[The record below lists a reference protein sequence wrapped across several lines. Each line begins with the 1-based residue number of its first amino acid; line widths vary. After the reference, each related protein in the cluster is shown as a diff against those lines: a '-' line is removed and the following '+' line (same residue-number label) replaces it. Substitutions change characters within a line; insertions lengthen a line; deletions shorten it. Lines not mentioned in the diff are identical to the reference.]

1 MRYPSLLVIA
11 LAAAACTPPAEL
23 PTPSISTPSGY
34 STSLGSQADSGSGLA
49 VPNRGAAQ
57 ADLVVRPDTIMQ
69 GFALKETEPD
79 PQKAV
84 AAAQAAAA
92 DMTKRLQQ
100 ATNGTA
106 TIKMCGIT
114 ISPTTRAKDSG
125 VENVFTVVV
134 DGSIE
139 VRLTPDLDYWA
150 RSRLLASLSQ
160 ATKEIADATRA
171 VKDGSRGSSFD
182 QMRPLVKDA
191 EAFRPKLTERWIQR
205 ARAFA
210 DAAQAQP
217 APLYLSDCAP
227 PGQIEQKVISL
238 EEIGLS
244 LAVTCK
250 IDVLRSGKD
259 RGAP

>member
-1 MRYPSLLVIA
+1 MRYASLLPIA
-11 LAAAACTPPAEL
+11 LAVAACTPPAEL

-34 STSLGSQADSGSGLA
+34 STSLGSQVDSGSGLA
-49 VPNRGAAQ
+49 VPHRGAAQ
-57 ADLVVRPDTIMQ
+57 ADLIVRPDTITQ
-69 GFALKETEPD
+69 GFALKETDPD

-84 AAAQAAAA
+84 AAAQASAA
-92 DMTKRLQQ
+92 DVIKRLQQ
-100 ATNGTA
+100 ATSGAA

-114 ISPTTRAKDSG
+114 ISPASRPKGSE
-125 VENVFTVVV
+125 VEAVFTVVV

-139 VRLTPDLDYWA
+139 IRLAPDLDYWA

-160 ATKEIADATRA
+160 ATKEIADAARA
-171 VKDGSRGSSFD
+171 VKDGYRGSSFD
-182 QMRPLVKDA
+182 QMRPLVKDP

-210 DAAQAQP
+210 EAAQAQP

-244 LAVTCK
+244 LAVSCK
-250 IDVLRSGKD
+250 IDALRAGKD
-259 RGAP
+259 RGP